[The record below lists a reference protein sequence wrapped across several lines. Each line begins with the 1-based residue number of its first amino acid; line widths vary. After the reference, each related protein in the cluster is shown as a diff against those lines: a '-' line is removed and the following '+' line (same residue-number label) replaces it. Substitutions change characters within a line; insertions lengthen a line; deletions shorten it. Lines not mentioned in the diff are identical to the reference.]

1 MILMEIQR
9 IRTDF
14 DLDMILKEISTQRE
28 VSEGILRIRDDFE
41 LDWILNGNSRN

>member
-1 MILMEIQR
+1 MEIQR

-28 VSEGILRIRDDFE
+28 VSEGLLRIMDDFE
-41 LDWILNGNSRN
+41 LYLILNGNSLN